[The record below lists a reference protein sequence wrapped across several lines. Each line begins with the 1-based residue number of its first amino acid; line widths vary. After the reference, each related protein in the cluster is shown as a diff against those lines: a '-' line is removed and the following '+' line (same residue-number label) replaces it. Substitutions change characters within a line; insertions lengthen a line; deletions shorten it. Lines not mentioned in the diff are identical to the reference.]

1 MLEAGG
7 PKWAT
12 TVQYNGLPKMR
23 NVIVLGSQW
32 GDEGKGKMVDLFS
45 ERFDLVV
52 RYQGGHNA
60 GHTVFIGERKFILKL
75 IPGGILRPDKQVVIG
90 NGLVIDPAAL
100 LAEIDALEAAGVQ
113 VSKSLFISN
122 RAHVL
127 LPAHRMMEKMSE
139 GRAGRVSIGT
149 TSRGIGPC
157 YEDKTARRGIR
168 IADLLDRESFRAQ
181 YALLMEEKVT
191 VAKALGIYEELELDR
206 TREEYERFA
215 ERIRPMVR
223 DTALLLNQA
232 IAEGKTM
239 LFEGAQGTMLDI
251 DHGTY
256 PFVTSSN
263 ASAGGA
269 CTGTGVPPTRVTG
282 VIGVSKAYTTR
293 VGAGP
298 FPTESL
304 DGAGDQ
310 IRKRGNEFGAV
321 TGRPRRCGWFDVPLL
336 RYSAAINGLDS
347 LVITKLDVL
356 DEFDNIPV
364 CVGYRIGKQ
373 EVAEMPPT
381 VKEIARVEP
390 VYECLPGWKQSTFG
404 MTTYD
409 QLPLKAKEYLA
420 FVENRTGVE
429 VGCISTG
436 PERNQTIVKPGS
448 RFQALIL

>member
-1 MLEAGG
+1 
-7 PKWAT
+7 
-12 TVQYNGLPKMR
+12 
-23 NVIVLGSQW
+23 
-32 GDEGKGKMVDLFS
+32 MVDLFS

-232 IAEGKTM
+232 IAAGKTM

-269 CTGTGVPPTRVTG
+269 CTGTGVPPTRITG

-321 TGRPRRCGWFDVPLL
+321 TGRPRRCGWLDVPLL

-364 CVGYRIGKQ
+364 CVGYRIGRQ
-373 EVAEMPPT
+373 EVAQMPPT

-429 VGCISTG
+429 IGCVSTG